1 MGSIHRGRKQYLYF
15 ILFVLPALFFVLLA
29 TDIPFVLNMVYS
41 LFEWNGISKSAT
53 FVGLQNFV
61 KVFHD
66 KLFWKSFLFTMRY
79 TVYYVIL
86 VNILSLFVALQ
97 LWKNTFAR
105 WAEPFI
111 TCRISFLL
119 PQSAWFGSLFW
130 DRFFPDSTILPEYL
144 SSITAGS
151 EDRSLRLSSF
161 L

>member
-66 KLFWKSFLFTMRY
+66 KLFWKSFLLTMRY
-79 TVYYVIL
+79 TV
-86 VNILSLFVALQ
+86 
-97 LWKNTFAR
+97 
-105 WAEPFI
+105 
-111 TCRISFLL
+111 
-119 PQSAWFGSLFW
+119 
-130 DRFFPDSTILPEYL
+130 
-144 SSITAGS
+144 
-151 EDRSLRLSSF
+151 
-161 L
+161 